1 MEIIK
6 KLNNEELLITLKGEL
21 NTTTAPELEKVIDT
35 DLKGVT
41 TLIFEFADLRYL
53 SSAGLRVLLVAQ
65 KIMNK
70 QGKMIVRHPNEDVMD
85 VFDITGFINV
95 LTMFK
100 IVLEISNDSLQQIY
114 SPTTFDTSSC
124 VGNQ

>member
-1 MEIIK
+1 MEYKSQKYYYEFYYISVHNNRNLIQIEIQNHYVS
-6 KLNNEELLITLKGEL
+6 LDNEELLITLKGEL
-21 NTTTAPELEKVIDT
+21 NTTTAPELEKVIDA

-85 VFDITGFINV
+85 VFDITGFANV
-95 LTMFK
+95 LT
-100 IVLEISNDSLQQIY
+100 IEN
-114 SPTTFDTSSC
+114 
-124 VGNQ
+124 

>member
-21 NTTTAPELEKVIDT
+21 NTTTAPELEKVIDSE
-35 DLKGVT
+35 LKGVT

-85 VFDITGFINV
+85 VFDITGFVNV
-95 LTMFK
+95 LT
-100 IVLEISNDSLQQIY
+100 IEN
-114 SPTTFDTSSC
+114 
-124 VGNQ
+124 